1 MSLLEYPVPPGLLY
15 IPEWLSNTEHDQ
27 ALQEI
32 DSQKFE
38 TGLARRVQ
46 HYGARYDYD
55 SSQVAEIGSAPPI
68 PEFLASIGRRLYTEW
83 GFERIP
89 EQVIVNEYKNSQGIA
104 SHVDRFSFGP
114 KVATVSLI
122 ESWHMTFRNLE
133 GPEVISVLLEKNSLA
148 IMTNESRT
156 KWSHEIKKL
165 KTDNIAGLKKIR
177 GRRISITFR
186 TIDFQKK

>member
-15 IPEWLSNTEHDQ
+15 FPEWLSSVEHDK

-32 DSQKFE
+32 EKQNFE
-38 TGLARRVQ
+38 TSLARRVQ

-68 PEFLASIGRRLYTEW
+68 PEFLASIGLRLYTEC

-89 EQVIVNEYKNSQGIA
+89 EQIIINEYKNSQGIA
-104 SHVDRFSFGP
+104 SHVDRYSFGP
-114 KVATVSLI
+114 KVATISLI

-133 GPEVISVLLEKNSLA
+133 GLEVINVLLEKNSLA
-148 IMTNESRT
+148 IMTNDSRT

-186 TIDFQKK
+186 TINRQKR